1 MIHKEERGRQTA
13 HSGVKCQIH
22 SCLSGKP
29 WRLFPDSEVF
39 TSEDAFALSPPGGSQ
54 VLSHFQE
61 TKTFFQVQFEAL
73 ISQKSPENV
82 AHDPILNHIK
92 TL

>member
-1 MIHKEERGRQTA
+1 MSEWETLEA
-13 HSGVKCQIH
+13 F
-22 SCLSGKP
+22 P
-29 WRLFPDSEVF
+29 WLEVF
-39 TSEDAFALSPPGGSQ
+39 TSEEAFALSPPGGSQ